1 VREALQLR
9 RNGGLHLGVHV
20 PGVEHRNAPGK
31 VDEAAALDVPELGV
45 FGVADEKV
53 AHHPHAARRG
63 RQAAGVP
70 VCVGRCGLGGG
81 QLAGGGGC
89 VHGRA
94 FKVESKLF
102 NTGKRQGQF

>member
-1 VREALQLR
+1 M
-9 RNGGLHLGVHV
+9 
-20 PGVEHRNAPGK
+20 PGVQHRNAPSK

-53 AHHPHAARRG
+53 AHHPHAARSG
-63 RQAAGVP
+63 GQAAGVP
-70 VCVGRCGLGGG
+70 VCIGLGSG
-81 QLAGGGGC
+81 QLAGGGGS

-102 NTGKRQGQF
+102 DTGKRQGQF